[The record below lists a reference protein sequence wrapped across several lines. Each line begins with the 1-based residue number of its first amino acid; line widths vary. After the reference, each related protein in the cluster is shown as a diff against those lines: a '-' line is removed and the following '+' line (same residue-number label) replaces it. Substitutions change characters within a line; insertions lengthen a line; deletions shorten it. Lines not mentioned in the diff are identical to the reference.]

1 MGDRPKVTTSISE
14 QASRKRRS
22 SQVTNPETHQL
33 RSKKTTTEKKQN
45 NPFLFSNQGGTDEE
59 NWEDFLYVILFCSGH
74 LKQSCYI
81 FSQSRILIKQTI
93 SGQRRRG
100 SSIIYRSHIPC
111 CRATLFARPRDPPI
125 FVHIVVIV
133 VI

>member
-14 QASRKRRS
+14 QEASRKRRS

-59 NWEDFLYVILFCSGH
+59 NWEDFLYDILFCSGH

-81 FSQSRILIKQTI
+81 FSQSRILIKQYQAKGGGGHP
-93 SGQRRRG
+93 S
-100 SSIIYRSHIPC
+100 YRSHIPC